1 MSTQA
6 ALIAETIVGM
16 KKALRRENEYTP
28 PDDPITQPTN
38 RGNKLKVNAKHVH
51 EGALGFSNPHELYK
65 EARYTRYILRR
76 NPPRYDSEGEEIDD
90 DDTDSEADA
99 TAAEANPFSEIILEE
114 ILCPLK
120 QASELPDHPTMSQP
134 YRSKA
139 LSTMIEAVKEKLR
152 KERALLANSHN
163 LHRQLL
169 GDSVWMPCGYVESE
183 EDKFIFQPRP
193 VQTEWDSSANKKQ
206 GDWTQ
211 QDGNKE
217 TPQRP
222 EGDSMGDTHT
232 RSTTEDGTARNVGSD
247 IEMAEAP
254 NPENQQNPDTK
265 GFKTEDAEQSVG
277 AISEHSENVDA
288 RSWANDSQSYGE
300 HTNSTR
306 TGEFGPRGNE
316 HNGNTTT
323 KEPAKTGGSEEGDV
337 DMTNA
342 DEAEDS
348 KGSEGQ
354 ASSPEPPRRMTTR
367 AQANA
372 TTTHENGTASGSR
385 FSSPDTS
392 SIQIP
397 STHALF
403 VVSEDIRPDKD
414 FGLPPNEAEDTRRLL
429 WSYIQKQ
436 EETVRGFTYMLDSLL
451 RAQQLKDDVFEWC
464 KAEGHVG
471 ELSDGEDWYDREKW
485 GLAEGEDLKKGADE
499 EDADNAV
506 EEARTTAKR
515 GRGRRQ

>member
-1 MSTQA
+1 
-6 ALIAETIVGM
+6 
-16 KKALRRENEYTP
+16 
-28 PDDPITQPTN
+28 
-38 RGNKLKVNAKHVH
+38 
-51 EGALGFSNPHELYK
+51 
-65 EARYTRYILRR
+65 
-76 NPPRYDSEGEEIDD
+76 
-90 DDTDSEADA
+90 
-99 TAAEANPFSEIILEE
+99 
-114 ILCPLK
+114 
-120 QASELPDHPTMSQP
+120 
-134 YRSKA
+134 
-139 LSTMIEAVKEKLR
+139 MIEAVKEKLR

-169 GDSVWMPCGYVESE
+169 GDSLWMPCGYVENE

-193 VQTEWDSSANKKQ
+193 VQTEWNSSTNKQQQADWAQQNGNNQMSRRAEDDSPVENA
-206 GDWTQ
+206 
-211 QDGNKE
+211 
-217 TPQRP
+217 
-222 EGDSMGDTHT
+222 HT
-232 RSTTEDGTARNVGSD
+232 SSTTEDGATRNVGSD

-254 NPENQQNPDTK
+254 NPENPQGPETK
-265 GFKTEDAEQSVG
+265 GLKTEDAEQPVG
-277 AISEHSENVDA
+277 AISEHSEIGEV

-306 TGEFGPRGNE
+306 TGDFGPRENE
-316 HNGNTTT
+316 NNENTTA
-323 KEPAKTGGSEEGDV
+323 KEPAQTGGSDI

-348 KGSEGQ
+348 KGSEEQ

-372 TTTHENGTASGSR
+372 STTHENGTTSGSR

-392 SIQIP
+392 SMQVP

-403 VVSEDIRPDKD
+403 VVSENIRPDKD

-436 EETVRGFTYMLDSLL
+436 EETVRGFTYMLNSLL

-464 KAEGHVG
+464 KAEGHIG
-471 ELSDGEDWYDREKW
+471 ELSDGEDWYDPEKW

-506 EEARTTAKR
+506 DEARTTAKR

>member
-1 MSTQA
+1 
-6 ALIAETIVGM
+6 
-16 KKALRRENEYTP
+16 
-28 PDDPITQPTN
+28 
-38 RGNKLKVNAKHVH
+38 
-51 EGALGFSNPHELYK
+51 
-65 EARYTRYILRR
+65 
-76 NPPRYDSEGEEIDD
+76 
-90 DDTDSEADA
+90 
-99 TAAEANPFSEIILEE
+99 
-114 ILCPLK
+114 
-120 QASELPDHPTMSQP
+120 
-134 YRSKA
+134 
-139 LSTMIEAVKEKLR
+139 MIEAVKEKLR

-169 GDSVWMPCGYVESE
+169 GDSVWMPCGYVEGE
-183 EDKFIFQPRP
+183 EDKYIFQPRP
-193 VQTEWDSSANKKQ
+193 VQTEWNSSTNKQQ
-206 GDWTQ
+206 GDWAQ
-211 QDGNKE
+211 QGGDNQMS
-217 TPQRP
+217 QRA
-222 EGDSMGDTHT
+222 EEDSPMENAHT
-232 RSTTEDGTARNVGSD
+232 NSTTEDGTTRNVGSD
-247 IEMAEAP
+247 VEMAEAP
-254 NPENQQNPDTK
+254 NPGNQQGSETK
-265 GFKTEDAEQSVG
+265 GLKTEDAEQSVG
-277 AISEHSENVDA
+277 AISEHSENGDI

-306 TGEFGPRGNE
+306 TGEFGLREKEDND
-316 HNGNTTT
+316 NTTTT
-323 KEPAKTGGSEEGDV
+323 KEPAQTGGSEPGGDV
-337 DMTNA
+337 NMTNA

-348 KGSEGQ
+348 KGSEEH

-372 TTTHENGTASGSR
+372 TTTNENGTASGSR

-392 SIQIP
+392 SMQVP

-403 VVSEDIRPDKD
+403 VISENIRPDKD

-436 EETVRGFTYMLDSLL
+436 EETVRGFTYMLNSLL

-471 ELSDGEDWYDREKW
+471 EMSDGEDWYDREKW

-506 EEARTTAKR
+506 DEARTTAKR

>member
-1 MSTQA
+1 
-6 ALIAETIVGM
+6 
-16 KKALRRENEYTP
+16 
-28 PDDPITQPTN
+28 
-38 RGNKLKVNAKHVH
+38 
-51 EGALGFSNPHELYK
+51 
-65 EARYTRYILRR
+65 
-76 NPPRYDSEGEEIDD
+76 
-90 DDTDSEADA
+90 
-99 TAAEANPFSEIILEE
+99 
-114 ILCPLK
+114 
-120 QASELPDHPTMSQP
+120 
-134 YRSKA
+134 
-139 LSTMIEAVKEKLR
+139 MIEAVKEKLR

-193 VQTEWDSSANKKQ
+193 VQTEWDSSGNKKQ
-206 GDWTQ
+206 GDWAQ
-211 QDGNKE
+211 QDGNNQ
-217 TPQRP
+217 TSQRAEDGSP
-222 EGDSMGDTHT
+222 MENTHT
-232 RSTTEDGTARNVGSD
+232 RSTTDDGTARNAGSD

-254 NPENQQNPDTK
+254 NPENPQGPETK
-265 GFKTEDAEQSVG
+265 GLNTEDAEQSVR
-277 AISEHSENVDA
+277 AISEHSENADA

-306 TGEFGPRGNE
+306 TGEFGLRETEN
-316 HNGNTTT
+316 NDNTTT
-323 KEPAKTGGSEEGDV
+323 KEPAKTGGSEAGDV

-372 TTTHENGTASGSR
+372 TTTNENGTTSGSR

-392 SIQIP
+392 SMQIP

-403 VVSEDIRPDKD
+403 VVSESIRPDKD

-436 EETVRGFTYMLDSLL
+436 EETVRGFTYMLNSLL
-451 RAQQLKDDVFEWC
+451 RAQQL
-464 KAEGHVG
+464 
-471 ELSDGEDWYDREKW
+471 
-485 GLAEGEDLKKGADE
+485 
-499 EDADNAV
+499 
-506 EEARTTAKR
+506 
-515 GRGRRQ
+515 

>member
-1 MSTQA
+1 
-6 ALIAETIVGM
+6 
-16 KKALRRENEYTP
+16 
-28 PDDPITQPTN
+28 
-38 RGNKLKVNAKHVH
+38 
-51 EGALGFSNPHELYK
+51 
-65 EARYTRYILRR
+65 
-76 NPPRYDSEGEEIDD
+76 
-90 DDTDSEADA
+90 
-99 TAAEANPFSEIILEE
+99 
-114 ILCPLK
+114 
-120 QASELPDHPTMSQP
+120 
-134 YRSKA
+134 
-139 LSTMIEAVKEKLR
+139 MIEAVKEKLR

-193 VQTEWDSSANKKQ
+193 AQTEWDSSANKKQ
-206 GDWTQ
+206 GDWIQ
-211 QDGNKE
+211 QDENNQISQGAAN
-217 TPQRP
+217 
-222 EGDSMGDTHT
+222 DSPMENAPTI
-232 RSTTEDGTARNVGSD
+232 STTEDGAARNGSD
-247 IEMAEAP
+247 VEMGEAP
-254 NPENQQNPDTK
+254 NPENPQGPETK
-265 GFKTEDAEQSVG
+265 GLKTEDAEQSVG

-306 TGEFGPRGNE
+306 TGEFGPRENE
-316 HNGNTTT
+316 NNDNTTT
-323 KEPAKTGGSEEGDV
+323 KESAKTGGSEGDDV

-372 TTTHENGTASGSR
+372 TTTNENGTASGSR

-392 SIQIP
+392 SMQVP

-403 VVSEDIRPDKD
+403 VVSESIRPDKD

-436 EETVRGFTYMLDSLL
+436 EETVRGFTYMLNSLL

-471 ELSDGEDWYDREKW
+471 EMSDGEDWYDREKW